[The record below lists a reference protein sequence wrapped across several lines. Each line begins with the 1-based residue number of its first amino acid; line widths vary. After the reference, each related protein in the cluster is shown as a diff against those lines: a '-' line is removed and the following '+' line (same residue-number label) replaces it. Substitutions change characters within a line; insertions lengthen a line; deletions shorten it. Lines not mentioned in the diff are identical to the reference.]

1 MFSIDLQGKNIWIT
15 GGSRGIGKAC
25 ALFLAQSGANVGI
38 TFIKSE
44 SEARETVVECEKKG
58 VKAYAL
64 RCDIS
69 KRSDCMNAFEF
80 FKEKFGTIEVL
91 INNAG
96 IIKDDLFITS
106 EVDDWDHLF
115 QTNVFGSLY
124 CIQLAAKEML
134 LNRKGKIINITS
146 AAGTKGGRGQ
156 VLYAA
161 TKGALEAATRSLAVE
176 LGKKGITVNSI
187 APGVIETDMSKDIRE
202 MARDEILQRQIIKRF
217 GSPVEI
223 ASWVT
228 MLSSSY
234 GDFITGQT
242 FHIDG
247 GLKMP

>member
-1 MFSIDLQGKNIWIT
+1 MFSLDLRGTNVWIT
-15 GGSRGIGKAC
+15 GGSRGIGNAC
-25 ALFLAQSGANVGI
+25 ARAFAQSGANVGF
-38 TFIKSE
+38 TFIKNE
-44 SEARETVVECEKKG
+44 SEARNTVDQCEKCG
-58 VKAYAL
+58 VKAHAV

-69 KRSDCMNAFEF
+69 NQSDCINAFEYL
-80 FKEKFGTIEVL
+80 KEKLGDIDVL

-96 IIKDDLFITS
+96 IIKDDLFIPS
-106 EVDDWDHLF
+106 EVDDWNRLF

-124 CIQLAAKEML
+124 CIQIAAKEML
-134 LNRKGKIINITS
+134 LNRKGKIVNITS

-187 APGVIETDMSKDIRE
+187 APGVIETEMSQNIRQI
-202 MARDEILQRQIIKRF
+202 AREEILQRQIIKRF
-217 GSPVEI
+217 GSPEEV
-223 ASWVT
+223 AAWVV
-228 MLSSSY
+228 MISSSF

-247 GLKMP
+247 GLKMN